1 MKCRICGKKF
11 DPADLALVFLHE
23 HDNEINPS
31 KAIGIKGKQRNY
43 ESIDSCALC
52 GCSPSECQCN

>member
-1 MKCRICGKKF
+1 MKCRICGEEF

-31 KAIGIKGKQRNY
+31 MAIGIKGKQIKKSNQ
-43 ESIDSCALC
+43 EEQL
-52 GCSPSECQCN
+52 